1 MNRAIVRSININEG
15 LLTLAN
21 FIRETGIQAAY
32 WLGILGYAAYGFGG
46 NPRIVMTVMLAVNVS
61 QMVGNLIGG
70 NIVDRIG
77 PRRTVLYSS
86 VAVIFMGLCSVFASD
101 EVTTFVIFAGCFSIA
116 ITILNTGYT
125 SFAPYLERG
134 KQGLRRVNSFLTT
147 GTFIAA
153 VVGPVVGAIATARF
167 SIVSV
172 FFFMA
177 IVTTI
182 GALIILKVEEKH
194 SPNDD
199 DSSDESD
206 LSFGETKHSR
216 ILQEEA
222 EREAHKR
229 GITLTEPVRVTQTSI
244 AAGTALAGRT
254 APKRRVK
261 EAKPFSEALEGWSI
275 IRKSRSLRYYLMV
288 FVAMIF
294 GFGAFDALEPV
305 YFKQVLQ
312 VDISAFGW
320 VNAVGGIGLIVGV
333 ALLAAFPLK
342 WVNARLLI
350 ALLAICGV
358 GAVVYIG
365 TLQLVWV
372 AVGQLILGFAF
383 GVFDPLMRTMVQAD
397 SPLEAVGR
405 VLGTIN
411 MIGLGIL
418 LIPLVAAPWL
428 ADLLGVQQVLI
439 LMGALPLIFA
449 ILLYPSGKR
458 LDKEATADGSRRQ
471 IESID
476 VIE

>member
-1 MNRAIVRSININEG
+1 MVRSINANEG
-15 LLTLAN
+15 WLTLAN

-46 NPRIVMTVMLAVNVS
+46 DARIVMTVMLAVNVS
-61 QMVGNLIGG
+61 QMVGNLVGG

-86 VAVIFMGLCSVFASD
+86 VAVVLMGLCSAFASD
-101 EVTTFVIFAGCFSIA
+101 DVTTFVIFAGCFSIA

-134 KQGLRRVNSFLTT
+134 KQGLRRVNSFLTI

-153 VVGPVVGAIATARF
+153 VIGPAVGAIATARF
-167 SIVSV
+167 SITSV
-172 FFFMA
+172 FLFMA
-177 IVTTI
+177 VVTTI
-182 GALIILKVEEKH
+182 GAVIVLAVKERY

-199 DSSDESD
+199 EDGSDEPD
-206 LSFGETKHSR
+206 LSFGETEHSR
-216 ILQEEA
+216 ALQEEA
-222 EREAHKR
+222 EKEAQKR
-229 GITLTEPVRVTQTSI
+229 GITLTEPVRATQTSI

-261 EAKPFSEALEGWSI
+261 EASPFHEALEGWSI

-305 YFKQVLQ
+305 YFKQILQ

-342 WVNARLLI
+342 WVNSRLLI
-350 ALLAICGV
+350 ALLAICGI

-428 ADLLGVQQVLI
+428 ADLFGVQQVLI

-449 ILLYPSGKR
+449 ALLYPSGNK
-458 LDKEATADGSRRQ
+458 LDKEAAVDGGRRRV
-471 IESID
+471 ESID
-476 VIE
+476 IIE